1 MPNKPSRTTF
11 QHRLHE
17 MITTLRSD
25 ILTGKLQK
33 GQFLPPIAQLGRQ
46 YNLSINSV
54 QKGLDQLEA
63 EALIERLPRVGTR
76 VKASVCHEGITLS
89 LGCYPSLLNDLELG
103 AIMEQFHLD
112 HPHIRVK
119 LVPLQYEHYDEV
131 TKHHLENELVDIV
144 TINHINFLDFDEE
157 AERLSELFE
166 PLEAHT
172 GIQPFL
178 MDTFVQGTHRYAL
191 PIAFSPVILCY
202 NQRLIEKSGQPLPSS
217 DWTWQDFMVYL
228 EHLDQHSESGMS
240 FHFYPVNYN
249 RWPIFLLQ
257 SGIPLNNHEPDTP
270 PLKIPLIDGM
280 QTCYDLIHR
289 NKHQM
294 LLSDHDFNVEDMFA
308 QQKISII
315 MTTYFNLN
323 KLRKETDLP
332 FELAP
337 LPYVHKPK
345 TMLLTIGL
353 AVNQRSKHKQA
364 AKDFV
369 NYVLSYRS
377 QLLIRKHTYSIP
389 ALQAAADWN
398 GEEVMYRP
406 SSFDLYKE
414 LIDTYAQLS
423 DLHLSRQ
430 EKEALLR
437 IMKMYWTYMIDKEEA
452 IALLHDLRLPAH
464 IIIEESDWHHH
475 SLISD

>member
-11 QHRLHE
+11 QHRLNE
-17 MITTLRSD
+17 MITNLRSA
-25 ILTGKLQK
+25 ILTGNLPK
-33 GQFLPPIAQLGRQ
+33 GQFLPSIAQLGKQ
-46 YNLSINSV
+46 YHLSINSV
-54 QKGLDQLEA
+54 QKGLNQLEA

-76 VKASVCHEGITLS
+76 VKTSVCHEGITLS

-103 AIMEQFHLD
+103 AIIEQFHMN
-112 HPHIRVK
+112 HPNITIQ
-119 LVPLQYEHYDEV
+119 LVPLQYDHYDEV
-131 TKHHLENELVDIV
+131 TRHHLENELVDIV

-157 AERLSELFE
+157 TELLSELFE

-172 GIQPFL
+172 GVHPFL
-178 MDTFVQGTHRYAL
+178 IDTFVQGKKRYAQ
-191 PIAFSPVILCY
+191 PIAFSPVLLCY
-202 NQRLIEKSGQPLPSS
+202 NKRLIEESGQPLPSS
-217 DWTWQDFMVYL
+217 EWTWQDFMAYL
-228 EHLDQHSESGMS
+228 EHLDHHSESGMS

-257 SGIPLNNHEPDTP
+257 SGIPLNNKEPGAP
-270 PLKIPLIDGM
+270 PMEISLIDGM
-280 QTCYDLIHR
+280 QTCYNLIHR

-294 LLSDHDFNVEDMFA
+294 MLSDHDFNVEDMFA
-308 QQKISII
+308 QQKISIM

-323 KLRKETDLP
+323 KLRRETDLP

-353 AVNQRSKHKQA
+353 AINQRSKHKQA
-364 AKDFV
+364 AMDFI
-369 NYVLSYRS
+369 NHVLSYRS

-398 GEEVMYRP
+398 GEEDIYRP
-406 SSFDLYKE
+406 SSFYLYKD
-414 LIDTYAQLS
+414 LTNTYAQLS
-423 DLHLSRQ
+423 DLHLSKR

-452 IALLHDLRLPAH
+452 IALLNDLRLPAH
-464 IIIEESDWHHH
+464 IIIEESDCHH
-475 SLISD
+475 SDRISD